1 MTTLFTLPTDNSFPL
16 GIAAGPEGNLWFTE
30 VYGNK
35 IGRITTA
42 GVITEFA
49 IPTANS
55 SPRGIAAG
63 PDGDLWFAENY
74 SNLGVGIGRIT
85 AAGVITELAI
95 PSPFGHP
102 TAITTG
108 SDGNLW
114 FTEYDGNAIG
124 RVSAIKTFP
133 IPSVGADANGITAGP
148 DGNLWFTEYALL
160 AVSKIGR
167 ITTAGVITEFPVP
180 TAGSSPRGI
189 TAGPDGNLWFTEWFS
204 SKIGRITPAGVIS
217 EFTTPTASN
226 PHGITA
232 GPDGN
237 LWFTETNGG
246 NIGRI
251 TTAGAITEFP
261 VNGNPSGITAGPDGN
276 LWFAEFS
283 GGSGKIGRITTAG
296 TVTEF
301 PVPTASDLEEITAG
315 PDGNLWF
322 TGYGAIGR
330 ITTAGIVTEFS
341 VSGGYLQGITAGPD
355 GNLWFGGGGRITTAG
370 TVTEFPGAGG
380 PGITTGPDGNVW
392 FAGGEEIGRIMPEQT
407 TLTPGSGPANVE
419 TALAAAGFGFA
430 GGATVTIGGLAATN
444 VSVLHPTR
452 LTLATPVLTA
462 GTLNDLKIVE
472 PDGSLSIRLKA
483 WLVDFVDVPASDGF
497 HDYIATIFR
506 DGITAGYGN
515 GYYGRD
521 DRVTRAQMAVL
532 LLKSEHNSAYTPPPC
547 GGIFADVPCPSTP
560 DFPYSDWIEQLSNEG
575 VTAGCGGGL
584 FCPDSSVTRRQMAV
598 FLLKAKDGSSHVPPA
613 ATGIFGDMP
622 PADPFAPWIEE
633 LYNLGITG
641 GCQASPL
648 LYCPEN
654 PSTRGQMAVF
664 LVKTFGLP

>member
-1 MTTLFTLPTDNSFPL
+1 M
-16 GIAAGPEGNLWFTE
+16 
-30 VYGNK
+30 
-35 IGRITTA
+35 
-42 GVITEFA
+42 
-49 IPTANS
+49 
-55 SPRGIAAG
+55 
-63 PDGDLWFAENY
+63 
-74 SNLGVGIGRIT
+74 
-85 AAGVITELAI
+85 
-95 PSPFGHP
+95 
-102 TAITTG
+102 
-108 SDGNLW
+108 
-114 FTEYDGNAIG
+114 
-124 RVSAIKTFP
+124 
-133 IPSVGADANGITAGP
+133 
-148 DGNLWFTEYALL
+148 L

-189 TAGPDGNLWFTEWFS
+189 TAGPDGNLWFTEWLS
-204 SKIGRITPAGVIS
+204 GKIGRITPAGVIS

-226 PHGITA
+226 THGITT

-237 LWFTETNGG
+237 LWFTETTGD

-261 VNGNPSGITAGPDGN
+261 VNGHPSGITAGPDGN
-276 LWFAEFS
+276 LWFAEFL
-283 GGSGKIGRITTAG
+283 GGGGKIGRITTAG

-341 VSGGYLQGITAGPD
+341 VSGSYLQGITAGPD
-355 GNLWFGGGGRITTAG
+355 GNLWFGGGLGAGRITTAG

-380 PGITTGPDGNVW
+380 PGITTGPDGNLW

-430 GGATVTIGGLAATN
+430 GGATVKIGGLAATN

-452 LTLATPVLTA
+452 LTLASPVLTA

-472 PDGSLSIRLKA
+472 PDGSLSVRLKA

-521 DRVTRAQMAVL
+521 DRITRAQMAVFL
-532 LLKSEHNSAYTPPPC
+532 LTASRARITCRPPATLPCRSSRTCPVRRICRELHRRPLSSRHNGRISRRHLRPQRPHESRPDGRRA
-547 GGIFADVPCPSTP
+547 ADHAARGRIRAANLRPREPRLRGRRVPCRLRRELHRRALPRRDHRRVRYGAAEILPREPEHSRSDGGVPGQNIWPALKQRRNQNST
-560 DFPYSDWIEQLSNEG
+560 
-575 VTAGCGGGL
+575 
-584 FCPDSSVTRRQMAV
+584 
-598 FLLKAKDGSSHVPPA
+598 
-613 ATGIFGDMP
+613 
-622 PADPFAPWIEE
+622 
-633 LYNLGITG
+633 
-641 GCQASPL
+641 
-648 LYCPEN
+648 
-654 PSTRGQMAVF
+654 
-664 LVKTFGLP
+664 